1 MANADILGFQADEL
15 SREKLEEL
23 ITSRQSFKIFAV
35 KDISFTVNKI

>member
-15 SREKLEEL
+15 SREKLDEL

-35 KDISFTVNKI
+35 KDFGGHLN